1 MFSWIAVLWQNKFVR
16 DLSAGAA
23 ALGALILAIM
33 WTRDQAADER
43 EEEVRDENDRN
54 ALKQQVEIAD
64 AQDEQV
70 KEADDIRRDADP
82 KPVVPEWMRL
92 KPESD

>member
-1 MFSWIAVLWQNKFVR
+1 MFSWVAVLWQNKFVR
-16 DLSAGAA
+16 DLTAGAA
-23 ALGALILAIM
+23 ALAALILAVM

-70 KEADDIRRDADP
+70 KEADGIRRDAEPSDNL
-82 KPVVPEWMRL
+82 PEWMRL